1 MRTSVSAEAYGSYN
15 KKGDFKLVKV
25 DKSEDAKLRIKDKL
39 TKSFMFAALELK
51 ELNMV
56 VDAMEIKQF

>member
-15 KKGDFKLVKV
+15 KKSDFKLVKV

-39 TKSFMFAALELK
+39 TKSFMFAALE
-51 ELNMV
+51 
-56 VDAMEIKQF
+56 